1 MFYNQADY
9 IETASGNKVCRK
21 SVLCGPQNIMI
32 LGKVSFA
39 GVCFCGG
46 THIIQWGCFFIFRQ
60 SSKKA
65 ASSEEIW
72 QM

>member
-32 LGKVSFA
+32 LGKVRRFA
-39 GVCFCGG
+39 DVVVDVF
-46 THIIQWGCFFIFRQ
+46 QF
-60 SSKKA
+60 
-65 ASSEEIW
+65 
-72 QM
+72 